1 LNLYGIDSRL
11 IAELKLNFKEGSI
24 LDSEEKNYFLEKIM
38 IEYGNE
44 LVRLAFSYVKDKE
57 IAKDLVQ
64 NTFIKC
70 YNNLDSFRFEAQIK
84 TWLYR
89 ITINECKDY
98 LKSWHYKMVQAKSF
112 INETTK
118 AVLPSIEK
126 TVIDKYKEEE
136 IKDIIFA
143 LSKIY
148 REVVYLYY
156 YDSLSTEEIAEVLG
170 VSVNTVKTRL
180 RRAKQRLGPMIKEAE
195 VNGR

>member
-1 LNLYGIDSRL
+1 M
-11 IAELKLNFKEGSI
+11 EK
-24 LDSEEKNYFLEKIM
+24 SEKDYALEKIM

-44 LVRLAFSYVKDKE
+44 LVRLAFSYVKDSE

-70 YNNLDSFRFEAQIK
+70 YKNLDSFRYDAQIK

-98 LKSWHYKMVQAKSF
+98 LKSWNYKMVQVKSF
-112 INETTK
+112 LNET
-118 AVLPSIEK
+118 ARSALPSVEK
-126 TVIDKYKEEE
+126 SVIDQYNNEQMKET
-136 IKDIIFA
+136 ISSLPK
-143 LSKIY
+143 KY

-156 YDSLSTEEIAEVLG
+156 HDSLKTDEISQVLN

-180 RRAKQRLGPMIKEAE
+180 RRAKQRLESMLKEAE
-195 VNGR
+195 QNER